1 MYWGLLPSP
10 DDRKDQVQHHRVPKK
25 KKSGRRWMKSYSHSS
40 KGSKYLALGSTIVPA
55 VEEKRECIII
65 IIFK

>member
-1 MYWGLLPSP
+1 
-10 DDRKDQVQHHRVPKK
+10 
-25 KKSGRRWMKSYSHSS
+25 MKSYSHSS